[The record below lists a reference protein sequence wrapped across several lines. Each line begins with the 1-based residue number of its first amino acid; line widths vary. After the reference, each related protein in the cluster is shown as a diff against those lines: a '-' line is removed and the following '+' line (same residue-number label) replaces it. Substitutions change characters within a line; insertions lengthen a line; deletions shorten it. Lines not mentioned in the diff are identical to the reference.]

1 MDWLV
6 AILEAQARYARC
18 LDDGP
23 LEAWPAFFTEDA
35 FYKITTADNHRRGLE
50 AGLIWADNRRM
61 LQDRVSALRHA
72 NIYERQS
79 YRHLLGLP
87 LVGAQ
92 ADGEAESET
101 PFVAL
106 RIVRDGATDVFAS
119 GRYLDRWRR
128 EAGGIL
134 LRRRIVVCD
143 SSRIDTLLALP
154 L

>member
-1 MDWLV
+1 
-6 AILEAQARYARC
+6 
-18 LDDGP
+18 
-23 LEAWPAFFTEDA
+23 
-35 FYKITTADNHRRGLE
+35 
-50 AGLIWADNRRM
+50 M

-87 LVGAQ
+87 LVGQA

-128 EAGGIL
+128 EGQGIL
-134 LRRRIVVCD
+134 LAERVVVCD